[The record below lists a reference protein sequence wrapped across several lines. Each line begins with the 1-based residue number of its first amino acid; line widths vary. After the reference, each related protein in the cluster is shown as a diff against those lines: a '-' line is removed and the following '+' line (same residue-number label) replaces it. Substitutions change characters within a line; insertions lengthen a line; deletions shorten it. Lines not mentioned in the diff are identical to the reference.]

1 MTLPR
6 GQDSGKVLPIFFVP
20 ALPAGMAHPI
30 SQLGTW
36 RL

>member
-6 GQDSGKVLPIFFVP
+6 GQDSGKVLPTFFVP
-20 ALPAGMAHPI
+20 TLPAGMAHPI